1 MKKSLLPIL
10 FIFSSFLHSQ
20 TTYYVPADFS
30 SIQSAIDA
38 SENGDQIIVSPGT
51 YFENINYNGKNI
63 EIASN
68 YILDNDQN
76 TINATIIDGGL
87 NGRVVQMNNCELAT
101 LNGFT
106 IKNGLHGGGAGIYS
120 TLSTIELKNLV
131 ITLNEATD
139 DGGGIHCH
147 NCEMTLENSVVSSN
161 TAEVFGGGIFAENE
175 STVNIYN
182 CDINFNNSSS
192 FGGGL
197 YFENNTTIDIN
208 TCAITSNTSPSGGV
222 YT

>member
-20 TTYYVPADFS
+20 TTYYVPADFN

-106 IKNGLHGGGAGIYS
+106 IKNGLHGGGAGIHS

-161 TAEVFGGGIFAENE
+161 TAEVFGNIFMKMN
-175 STVNIYN
+175 
-182 CDINFNNSSS
+182 
-192 FGGGL
+192 L
-197 YFENNTTIDIN
+197 
-208 TCAITSNTSPSGGV
+208 
-222 YT
+222 